1 MDCKIVFS
9 DIDGTFIR
17 TDHSLSEKH
26 AAAVRKLLEQK
37 IPFVLV
43 SARMPEAIYPI
54 TRSIDVK
61 TPVISYSGALVLT
74 RDENVLYSKT
84 LDEKSARSV
93 ITEIEK
99 LWGDRVSLNYYAGR
113 EWYVESID
121 ARIQRESDTTT
132 VTPKIARFNTLP
144 SSGILPHKILVMSEP
159 PFGEEM
165 EKILGEEFPQ
175 LNVVRSSNHL
185 LEIMARGVTKAT
197 GIESM
202 LQHYGISKDDA
213 IAFGDN
219 YNDREMLQ
227 YVGLSVAMGNSPDD
241 IKSLA
246 TEVTDSNNDDG
257 IYNFLRRLGI
267 IPE

>member
-1 MDCKIVFS
+1 MKYKIVFS

-26 AAAVRKLLEQK
+26 ALAVKKLLEQK

-84 LDEKSARSV
+84 LDEKSVPLV
-93 ITEIEK
+93 ITEIK
-99 LWGDRVSLNYYAGR
+99 TRWGDRTSLNYYAGR
-113 EWYVESID
+113 KWYVESID
-121 ARIQRESDTTT
+121 TRIQREIDTTT
-132 VTPKIARFNTLP
+132 VNPTIARFDSLP
-144 SSGILPHKILVMSEP
+144 SSGILPHKILVMSEHP
-159 PFGEEM
+159 LGEEM
-165 EKILGEEFPQ
+165 EKILGKEFPQ

-185 LEIMARGVTKAT
+185 LEIMAQGVTKAT

-202 LQHYGISKDDA
+202 LKHYGISKEDTV
-213 IAFGDN
+213 AFGDN
-219 YNDREMLQ
+219 FNDREMLQ
-227 YVGLSVAMGNSPDD
+227 YVGLSVAMGNSPDA

-257 IYNFLRRLGI
+257 IYNFLVRKGI
-267 IPE
+267 ISE